1 MPREITL
8 AIETGIS
15 KGSLSI
21 LKDGS
26 EIDFWIG
33 EKKIPSSEDLLS
45 NIAKLFLK
53 NNIDKLETKRIA
65 VSTGPGSFTGVR
77 VGIATALGLSKALN
91 CECVGISVVEAIAS
105 QFTGIV
111 ISAFGIG
118 ENEVC
123 WQIFETSKLNQ
134 IQSLDKPKIDRL
146 KDFSASLKNHPKK
159 ILILDRDLYRRFIEG
174 GNSLNAGDFDLLKSI
189 ENPAKYVGLRSE
201 EITLTSNLLP
211 LYARDAGIS

>member
-1 MPREITL
+1 MPREVIL

-26 EIDFWIG
+26 ELDFWIG

-45 NIAKLFLK
+45 NIAKLFSK

-65 VSTGPGSFTGVR
+65 VSIGPGSFTGVR
-77 VGIATALGLSKALN
+77 VGIATALGLSKALK
-91 CECVGISVVEAIAS
+91 CECVGISVLEAIAS
-105 QFTGIV
+105 QFTGV
-111 ISAFGIG
+111 VVTAFEVG

-123 WQIFETSKLNQ
+123 WQSFERNKPKQ
-134 IQSLDKPKIDRL
+134 IRSLGQPKIDRIH
-146 KDFSASLKNHPKK
+146 DFSARLKNHPQKA
-159 ILILDRDLYRRFIEG
+159 LILDRDLYRKFEEG
-174 GNSLNAGDFDLLKSI
+174 WHSLNAGDFDLLKWI